1 MVINCSTF
9 YFQNCTVSED
19 CANKGL
25 HAHHPRDCLFYM
37 RDRTPEELQK
47 LLGDNNVQYNTEP
60 PEQPGIYPHSIL
72 LLIVVF
78 LKKNTFT
85 FSFSFNI
92 ALLFVGC

>member
-1 MVINCSTF
+1 
-9 YFQNCTVSED
+9 
-19 CANKGL
+19 
-25 HAHHPRDCLFYM
+25 M

-78 LKKNTFT
+78 LKKTPLP
-85 FSFSFNI
+85 SVSVLI
-92 ALLFVGC
+92 LRYYLLAVKIDNSVD